1 MIYNIE
7 RLQQALGRQELDCLI
22 ASTKENILYFSGF
35 DPVIKTL
42 NSYYGQCYIVI
53 TADQPAKINVVHSI
67 GEVDQLLDAL
77 SPIDLVNTY
86 GRFFREYEAGV
97 ALYPDELQ
105 LQAWSD
111 VEKAFPSAELALA
124 ALLKKLINK
133 RNIRIG
139 YDQDGMPVATLA
151 CLQREIGNAIFS
163 PAAALIRH
171 VRMVKTEYES
181 AMLKTSA
188 VINERAIKD
197 AVRQVQ
203 EGMNEVDLARMFETG
218 LVQRGAH
225 PALTMIKI
233 GRAAVGGQRRQQE
246 QVKLAPG
253 DLIWFDSD
261 ARYKGYWSDIAR
273 VVAFK
278 QLSPHCAA
286 RYDALKMGMTIAA
299 SQIEAG
305 MTGGD
310 VFHLVMAAVHG
321 AGFPGYR
328 RQHVGHGIGVE
339 PYELPILSPTDT
351 NTIEDGMIL
360 SIETPYYQFGMGALH
375 IEDPLLISANGN
387 RLLTEESIPQL
398 HIIN

>member
-7 RLQQALGRQELDCLI
+7 RLQHVLARQELDCLI

-53 TADQPAKINVVHSI
+53 TANQPDKINVVHSI

-77 SPIDLVNTY
+77 SSIELVNTY

-97 ALYPDELQ
+97 ALYPEELK

-111 VEKAFPSAELALA
+111 LDKAFPSAELALA
-124 ALLKKLINK
+124 DLLKKLVHK
-133 RNIRIG
+133 KKIRIG
-139 YDQDGMPVATLA
+139 YDQDGMPAATLA
-151 CLQREIGNAIFS
+151 CLQCEIGNATFS
-163 PAAALIRH
+163 PASALIRH
-171 VRMVKTEYES
+171 VRMVKTAYES
-181 AMLKTSA
+181 EKLKTSA
-188 VINERAIKD
+188 IINERAIND
-197 AVRQVQ
+197 VVRQIQ
-203 EGMNEVDLARMFETG
+203 KGGSEVDLARMFDTG
-218 LVQRGAH
+218 LVQRGAQ

-246 QVKLAPG
+246 QIKLSSG

-278 QLSPHCAA
+278 EPSPICMAL
-286 RYDALKMGMTIAA
+286 YDALTIGMKTAA

-305 MTGGD
+305 MTGAD

-328 RQHVGHGIGVE
+328 RHHVGHGIGVE

-351 NTIEDGMIL
+351 NTIENGMIL

-375 IEDPLLISANGN
+375 IEDPILISANGN
-387 RLLTEESIPQL
+387 CLLTEESIPPL